1 MQYHTFLCRC
11 VAALMCMH
19 ILLPLTKI
27 SINQTLKQTMKEI
40 NNTFKNT
47 INDIKREDQQNNI
60 IVIRMDTYT
69 LSYHFC
75 KHCIDQL

>member
-1 MQYHTFLCRC
+1 
-11 VAALMCMH
+11 
-19 ILLPLTKI
+19 
-27 SINQTLKQTMKEI
+27 MKEI